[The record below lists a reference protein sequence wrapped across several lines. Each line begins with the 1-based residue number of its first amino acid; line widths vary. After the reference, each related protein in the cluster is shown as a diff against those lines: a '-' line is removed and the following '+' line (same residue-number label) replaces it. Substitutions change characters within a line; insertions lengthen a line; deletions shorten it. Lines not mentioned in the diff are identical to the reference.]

1 MKNCVML
8 FFIFTFLV
16 SLTFSEELKIEIEAY
31 GIASKNGNKPSHWIY
46 SENNGFF
53 NSVDEK
59 VGTNLNFMG
68 NVKKINF
75 GAKLKISN
83 SDNEDTILAK
93 EIYLEKDWKN
103 WILYGGK
110 KSYNKSNPEF
120 ELSTGK
126 LLVSDNA
133 ESPPRLYFGTNGY
146 IPLPKIREK
155 LLFSASISHAKL
167 DKERVCKSSYLHEK
181 EFYLKLKT
189 GEKKSIY
196 GGISHAARWG
206 GEINGK
212 KINSSFNDFLSVL
225 TLTNIGENEIETEVV
240 NKIGDHKGMHE
251 FGYNFEDDNK
261 DMNFYYQHFFED
273 SDGKRF
279 QNYKDMLLGM
289 NIKNKKK
296 EFIDEINIEYIY
308 TKNQGGEMP
317 HDQGGGQDYYY
328 DNYLYGPWTYKDMII
343 GNSFFITEGSKEN
356 LKISHSRI
364 KGCHFGIK
372 GKLLEDL
379 NYKTLVTYSKN
390 YGTYGDIG
398 TDLFT
403 NGKKQW
409 YTYFEMEKNN
419 LFRYENLSGKIGI
432 GYDEGE
438 IFNRKGII
446 TMVKYNFK

>member
-1 MKNCVML
+1 MTCA
-8 FFIFTFLV
+8 
-16 SLTFSEELKIEIEAY
+16 EPLKIEIETY
-31 GIASKNGNKPSHWIY
+31 GIASKNGNAPPRLIFSG
-46 SENNGFF
+46 NNGVF
-53 NSVDEK
+53 NPFDEK
-59 VGTNLNFMG
+59 IGIILNFK
-68 NVKKINF
+68 NNIKKINI
-75 GAKLKISN
+75 GTKLKISN
-83 SDNEDTILAK
+83 SDNENTLIVK

-103 WILYGGK
+103 WVLYGGK

-126 LLVSDNA
+126 LLVSENA

-146 IPLPKIREK
+146 IPVPVTKER
-155 LLFSASISHAKL
+155 LLFSASISHANL
-167 DKERVCKSSYLHEK
+167 EKERVCKSPYLHEK
-181 EFYLKLKT
+181 EFYFKLKN
-189 GEKKSIY
+189 GEKSSFY
-196 GGISHAARWG
+196 AGISHAARWG

-225 TLTNIGENEIETEVV
+225 TLTNIGENEIETEAI

-261 DMNFYYQHFFED
+261 NMNFYYQHFFED

-289 NIKNKKK
+289 NIKNKKI

-398 TDLFT
+398 TDLFI

-409 YTYFEMEKNN
+409 YTYFEVEKNK
-419 LFRYENLSGKIGI
+419 LFNNKNLSGIIGF
-432 GYDEGE
+432 GYDDGE
-438 IFNRKGII
+438 IYNRMGII
-446 TMVKYNFK
+446 SSLKYNF